1 MSIDQFLR
9 HVFFNLVCKH
19 ISPIKQDTCIL
30 MNISLE
36 TQVGVRVRHMIQFP
50 YPLLPTD
57 LFMLHESCFGTIF
70 KETGWSQDV
79 VFYPCFYF
87 SEGDLAVEIAVGRD

>member
-1 MSIDQFLR
+1 
-9 HVFFNLVCKH
+9 
-19 ISPIKQDTCIL
+19 
-30 MNISLE
+30 
-36 TQVGVRVRHMIQFP
+36 MIQFP

-57 LFMLHESCFGTIF
+57 LFMLHESCFGAII

>member
-30 MNISLE
+30 MNILKPKLE
-36 TQVGVRVRHMIQFP
+36 YVVRHMIQFP

-57 LFMLHESCFGTIF
+57 LFMLHSRVLVQSLKKPAGLKMLCFTH
-70 KETGWSQDV
+70 
-79 VFYPCFYF
+79 VFI
-87 SEGDLAVEIAVGRD
+87 LAREIQLWKSL

>member
-19 ISPIKQDTCIL
+19 ISPIKQDLCIL
-30 MNISLE
+30 MSILIE
-36 TQVGVRVRHMIQFP
+36 TQVRVRVRHMIQFP

-57 LFMLHESCFGTIF
+57 LFMLHSRVLVQSLKKPAGLKMLCFTH
-70 KETGWSQDV
+70 
-79 VFYPCFYF
+79 VFI
-87 SEGDLAVEIAVGRD
+87 LAREI